1 MIHTIPYFDAHC
13 DTIHR
18 CHTAGT
24 LFRDPELRAFY
35 DIAGNLRRSGGHIDL
50 ERAGGFARYAQFF
63 ALYQSPRLVPKGSSM
78 PEQGVLLH
86 QRFLREME
94 ENRERI
100 LPCRTGAEVDEAV
113 GQGKAAALLSIEGAE
128 LLDCDIQRLD
138 TAYDWGVRLLNPVWN
153 YANRLSGS
161 NAQQPEQGLTAYGRD
176 FLQRMEEL
184 SIYVDVSHLSDAGF
198 WDVVRLSRRPVV
210 ASHSNSR
217 AVCPHRRN
225 LTDAMLRA
233 LADRGCLV
241 GVNFYAGFLGPHGTS
256 RLADLTRHIRHMIQ
270 VGGLDLVA
278 LGSDFDGIDCP
289 LELEDAGHMDRLVQ
303 AMEGAGFT
311 PREIEAVCW
320 KNAWEFY
327 RRVL

>member
-1 MIHTIPYFDAHC
+1 MADPVAASGAASPF
-13 DTIHR
+13 R
-18 CHTAGT
+18 AGT
-24 LFRDPELRAFY
+24 VLRP
-35 DIAGNLRRSGGHIDL
+35 
-50 ERAGGFARYAQFF
+50 
-63 ALYQSPRLVPKGSSM
+63 PRPS
-78 PEQGVLLH
+78 
-86 QRFLREME
+86 
-94 ENRERI
+94 
-100 LPCRTGAEVDEAV
+100 
-113 GQGKAAALLSIEGAE
+113 
-128 LLDCDIQRLD
+128 LLD
-138 TAYDWGVRLLNPVWN
+138 A
-153 YANRLSGS
+153 
-161 NAQQPEQGLTAYGRD
+161 
-176 FLQRMEEL
+176 
-184 SIYVDVSHLSDAGF
+184 
-198 WDVVRLSRRPVV
+198 V
-210 ASHSNSR
+210 AHS
-217 AVCPHRRN
+217 AV
-225 LTDAMLRA
+225 LRA

>member
-1 MIHTIPYFDAHC
+1 MP
-13 DTIHR
+13 
-18 CHTAGT
+18 
-24 LFRDPELRAFY
+24 
-35 DIAGNLRRSGGHIDL
+35 RR
-50 ERAGGFARYAQFF
+50 
-63 ALYQSPRLVPKGSSM
+63 
-78 PEQGVLLH
+78 
-86 QRFLREME
+86 
-94 ENRERI
+94 
-100 LPCRTGAEVDEAV
+100 T
-113 GQGKAAALLSIEGAE
+113 
-128 LLDCDIQRLD
+128 
-138 TAYDWGVRLLNPVWN
+138 
-153 YANRLSGS
+153 
-161 NAQQPEQGLTAYGRD
+161 
-176 FLQRMEEL
+176 
-184 SIYVDVSHLSDAGF
+184 
-198 WDVVRLSRRPVV
+198 
-210 ASHSNSR
+210 
-217 AVCPHRRN
+217 HRRN